1 MDEVIH
7 MTINFDMRL
16 EGRFHKILCLC
27 VSEHLN
33 FMLFFLTEIMQDEI
47 DQGVTP
53 SDDAKELMLLA
64 KSVLAKYWIIVCC
77 AAFLLVAL
85 QSEVSLYQIF
95 YMVIFLMGFVIYQV
109 KKLM

>member
-1 MDEVIH
+1 MKQRKVKAEAGE
-7 MTINFDMRL
+7 M
-16 EGRFHKILCLC
+16 
-27 VSEHLN
+27 
-33 FMLFFLTEIMQDEI
+33 MLTNLARPLVQALRKRVNSARGPHREIMHDEI

-85 QSEVSLYQIF
+85 QSEVCSFHYL
-95 YMVIFLMGFVIYQV
+95 VILSQ
-109 KKLM
+109 

>member
-1 MDEVIH
+1 MKQRKVKAEAGEMMLTNLARPLVQALRKRVNPARRPH
-7 MTINFDMRL
+7 R
-16 EGRFHKILCLC
+16 KIM
-27 VSEHLN
+27 H
-33 FMLFFLTEIMQDEI
+33 DEI

-85 QSEVSLYQIF
+85 QSEVCSFHYL
-95 YMVIFLMGFVIYQV
+95 VILSQ
-109 KKLM
+109 